1 MLALGIILIAIAS
14 VALVVALF
22 GGSPDTVIYD
32 LGPINVETSALA
44 VFLFGAATV
53 LVFVMGLELIRSGV
67 RRENRR
73 RKERKEL
80 NRLSKKL
87 ESRESERTRT
97 TEPTTTH
104 TTTDTAT
111 GTTTADPGTDT
122 RTQ

>member
-14 VALVVALF
+14 VALLVALF

-53 LVFVMGLELIRSGV
+53 LVFVMGLEMIRSGV

-87 ESRESERTRT
+87 ETRESEQTST
-97 TEPTTTH
+97 TGA

>member
-14 VALVVALF
+14 VALLVALF

>member
-14 VALVVALF
+14 VALLVALF

-53 LVFVMGLELIRSGV
+53 LVFVMGLEMIRSGV
-67 RRENRR
+67 RRGNRR

-87 ESRESERTRT
+87 ETRESERTRT
-97 TEPTTTH
+97 TGATD
-104 TTTDTAT
+104 TTTDTTT
-111 GTTTADPGTDT
+111 GSTTADPGTDT
-122 RTQ
+122 RTP